1 MSIKAIIPSGQ
12 TELTVNGLH
21 QWDYGQVLEIHSND
35 LPALIEVHFAC
46 SGMAEAVVRSCAVT
60 SGVAKASIPD
70 SCIEQTS
77 PIIAWI
83 YCVDKTSGYT
93 AITIRLPV
101 IARAKPAPGAASI
114 PTSTSDKYTEA
125 VAAMNAQVAA
135 LKAGTVVVG
144 KATTADS
151 ATTAASATKATS
163 ADNATTAADSA
174 TTAGCSNRLKYKQIK
189 KASCK
194 VGDVIAEENF
204 IKANTRYRVNGHDGT
219 SDTNGTEIIFSSVS
233 ANNGYMN
240 ILGGTIQN
248 TADGVI
254 LKELKYFKID
264 STGAITQPYV
274 DSNITTFSLT
284 IVEGEQIVVEGAT

>member
-151 ATTAASATKATS
+151 ATTA
-163 ADNATTAADSA
+163 
-174 TTAGCSNRLKYKQIK
+174 GCSNRLKYKQIK